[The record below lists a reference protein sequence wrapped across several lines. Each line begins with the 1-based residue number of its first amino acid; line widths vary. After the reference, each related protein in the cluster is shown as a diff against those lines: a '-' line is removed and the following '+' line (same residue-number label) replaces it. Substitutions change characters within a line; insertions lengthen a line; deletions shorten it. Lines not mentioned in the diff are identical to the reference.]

1 MNRARVTVAVALIA
15 VVLGATVDGSSGAA
29 GPPPPRFAHSVDIG
43 LISGV
48 VIVRPVG
55 RASFRLG
62 TQDRS
67 IPVGSE
73 LDTRHG
79 KVDLR
84 SAPGPSAVTGTLQDA
99 QFSKGLFVIRQR
111 RNQGGLTQVDLRSA
125 LNVQTAC
132 AAAST
137 AGAARLNPRVLARL
151 RVHDTHG
158 RFETRGKYSAATV
171 RGTLWDTIDQCDGT
185 LTVVYH
191 GTVFVD
197 DFRLHKTITVHAGH
211 RYLALA
217 P

>member
-1 MNRARVTVAVALIA
+1 V
-15 VVLGATVDGSSGAA
+15 
-29 GPPPPRFAHSVDIG
+29 PPPRFARSVDIG
-43 LISGV
+43 LVSGV
-48 VIVRPVG
+48 VMVRPAG

-79 KVDLR
+79 EVDLR
-84 SAPGPSAVTGTLQDA
+84 SAPAPSSSSGTLQDA
-99 QFSKGLFVIRQR
+99 QFSKGLFVIRQH
-111 RNQGGLTQVDLRSA
+111 RNQGGLTEIDLRSA
-125 LNVQTAC
+125 LNAGTAC
-132 AAAST
+132 ASAST
-137 AGAARLNPRVLARL
+137 AVAAGLNPRVLARL

-197 DFRLHKTITVHAGH
+197 DLRLHKTIAVHAGH